1 MSNSKFVDNLI
12 GSARSVGD
20 KSERTAQGVV
30 LVTSSHNFNIKCSP
44 PAGLLSTTTQI
55 SRKKLVLFFFGY
67 THTFEVISIHVNDWS

>member
-20 KSERTAQGVV
+20 KSDRTAQGVV

-44 PAGLLSTTTQI
+44 PAGLLSTTARI
-55 SRKKLVLFFFGY
+55 FEEKVGSIFLWVH
-67 THTFEVISIHVNDWS
+67 THI